1 MKKLYLPA
9 TGKSDEFWEIKV
21 ADGFWTRL
29 RGLLG
34 TKELPEQRGLLLRG
48 CNSVHMIGMLYAL
61 DIVYLDRAG
70 VIVKIVEDLKPLQL
84 SCCWQAKD
92 VLEIKSG
99 AARREGW
106 QVGKQLQWQTKRAN
120 P

>member
-9 TGKSDEFWEIKV
+9 ADAAAAGWEIQV

-34 TKELPEQRGLLLRG
+34 TKELPEKRGLLLRG

-84 SCCWQAKD
+84 SCCWRASD
-92 VLEIKSG
+92 TLEIKSG

-106 QVGKQLQWQTKRAN
+106 KVGQTLPWQTKRSN
-120 P
+120 S